1 MVERLRVTPLDTRL
15 NIGASFIINSDFT
28 IPYSG
33 NRLVYAT
40 TEGGLRIVAKISQQE
55 KSWREWMG
63 LLTAYYARVPS
74 PQPLLLG
81 QIDKQHSALISS
93 RVIGHNMFYSSD
105 LNLRHRLGMI
115 VKSMHEQVIVEGNEW
130 LVSGKSDFSYYDR
143 KMDLWVRKVA
153 IDQTTHPL
161 LTQLSI
167 HAPDYIA
174 RTLPVFNHN
183 DIHDGQAIIED
194 TGRIVLID
202 FGNWCEDIPLNDIAF
217 YLFHCIRTNKNIDHF
232 TSFMD
237 GYLGAGKLTDE
248 EKTVILFE
256 LLFISARAVEY
267 FARRKSGYLDTAK
280 ETHKKVLEYIEDEQ
294 LFK

>member
-1 MVERLRVTPLDTRL
+1 MAERLRVTPIDTRL
-15 NIGASFIINSDFT
+15 SIGDSFKIDEDFV

-33 NRLVYAT
+33 NRFIFAT
-40 TEGGLRIVAKISQQE
+40 TEGGLQIVAKISQQE
-55 KSWREWMG
+55 KSRREWMG
-63 LLTAYYARVPS
+63 LLTVYYASVPS

-81 QIDKQHSALISS
+81 QTDERHFALISS
-93 RVIGHNMFYSSD
+93 RIIGHNMFYSP
-105 LNLRHRLGMI
+105 NLGLRYRLGRI
-115 VKSMHEQVIVEGNEW
+115 VKSMHEQATTEGREW

-143 KMDLWVRKVA
+143 KIDLWTRDIA

-161 LTQLSI
+161 LIQLSI
-167 HAPDYIA
+167 PAPNYIA

-217 YLFHCIRTNKNIDHF
+217 YLFHCIRTNKDIDYF
-232 TSFMD
+232 ASFMD
-237 GYLGAGKLTDE
+237 GYLGTRKLTDE

-256 LLFISARAVEY
+256 LLFISTRAVEY
-267 FARRKSGYLDTAK
+267 FAKKKSGYLDAAK
-280 ETHKKVLEYIEDEQ
+280 ETHKRVFAYIENET